1 MKAIVTGAGGFVGA
15 NLVRYLLADGHE
27 PHAVVRPAG
36 NVWRLADVSGDAPQV
51 AVDLRD
57 PVAVERV
64 VRDLRPDVIFHLAAH
79 GAYSWQKD
87 LDAMLSVNV
96 RATEA
101 LLVAARDV
109 GASLVHAGSSSEYGY
124 QDHAPHENERV
135 NPNSHY
141 ALTKVAATHLCRLA
155 ASTGDMQAV
164 TLRLYSIYGP
174 WEEPGRLMPTL
185 VHRAAAGGWPPLVGP
200 EIARDFVWVD
210 DACDAFVR
218 AGTTALGDR
227 GAVINIASGIQTTL
241 EGLVG
246 TARRVLRVPVEPA
259 WGSMPARSWD
269 TSIWVGDP
277 GLAEQ
282 LLGWKASTTLGAG
295 LERMAAW
302 FDEHPELA
310 ARYETSTT

>member
-15 NLVRYLLADGHE
+15 NLVRCLLAGGHE
-27 PHAVVRPAG
+27 PSAAVRPGG
-36 NVWRLADVSGDAPQV
+36 NTWRLADISSDARQV
-51 AVDLRD
+51 AVDLRH
-57 PVAVERV
+57 PAAIERV
-64 VRDLRPDVIFHLAAH
+64 VRDLQPDVIFHLAAH

-87 LDAMLSVNV
+87 LDAMLSINV

-124 QDHAPHENERV
+124 QDHAPRENERV
-135 NPNSHY
+135 DPNSHY
-141 ALTKVAATHLCRLA
+141 AVTKVAATHLCRLA
-155 ASTGDMQAV
+155 ATTSGVQAV

-185 VHRAAAGGWPPLVGP
+185 VHRAVGGGWPPLVGP
-200 EIARDFVWVD
+200 EIARDFVWVE

-218 AGTTALGDR
+218 AGTRALGDR
-227 GAVINIASGIQTTL
+227 GAVINIASGTQTTL
-241 EGLVG
+241 ETLVG
-246 TARRVLRVPVEPA
+246 IARRVLHVETEPV
-259 WGSMPARSWD
+259 WGSMAARGWD

-277 GLAEQ
+277 ALAEQ
-282 LLGWKASTTLGAG
+282 SLGWRAKTTLDAG
-295 LERMAAW
+295 LERMATW

-310 ARYETSTT
+310 PRYES